1 MEASY
6 SRLFMKGNDSIWKSE
21 SRHGEENSDIET
33 RIKNASEFH
42 FLRGADALDLSK
54 DLENDWEEIQ
64 LDPVRNMKDSITK
77 THQQFLKHINPL
89 YQEAEDE
96 RNNFTQDLSQLLEDL
111 RYFCDL
117 FKDEYTS
124 IKSQLIKIP
133 FDTVETEKKIIESIR
148 RISLEECVS
157 FHYAR
162 LKEAVPYFDKHL
174 EEEVFSWVYYHL
186 SELSVY
192 YTQAKF
198 SDWEHLFL
206 LLKSLKLTEE
216 RTQSL
221 HQIFSETPSPA
232 NFSYIHWIGGW
243 LHAKNTPS
251 WNEDCKHLH
260 MLAYKKV
267 FDNLQPLFLNLA
279 SEMEDVPLEVVKIVK
294 KIQSFFCAD
303 KKTLNL
309 SYDEW
314 GKLQK
319 EVFGSSIF
327 KEQLTN
333 FDQLGE
339 KGVDP
344 SFKILKKWLEEC
356 FKAHTDYY
364 AFLIKITKKTIEEGI
379 EKIKRQD
386 FKSVLPIVS
395 LPSVNLP
402 YEWLFK
408 GLECSGSLRE
418 LQNIWG
424 SSFSDD
430 EDVYTKG
437 YLRFQMLKIK
447 QNEDWL
453 EVFQLGSPQGEDGVV
468 QTLLTAK
475 QTLAIYFTRSNE
487 TPRLENLYNLNMR
500 TFKQRE
506 NLTRVY
512 PVTLSAD
519 GHENNL
525 KTDTWTT
532 YFSAIYEETTLHVK
546 ATFFSSQDPMQESEK
561 MICRELTQVY
571 FILRLLQ
578 ATKSSALAF
587 FEHLAPDY
595 HKFFTALLM
604 KLMSMQSKNKD
615 SAELRDLILTYSCG
629 TAVICQKNKNY
640 QTWERLLQIFK
651 FLDEPHIRF
660 SFQKNEEYFPVK
672 DFKLP

>member
-6 SRLFMKGNDSIWKSE
+6 SRLFMNGNYSIWESE

-42 FLRGADALDLSK
+42 FLRGAEALDSSK

-64 LDPVRNMKDSITK
+64 LDPVSNMKESIVK
-77 THQQFLKHINPL
+77 THQQFLKHIHPL
-89 YQEAEDE
+89 YQETEDE
-96 RNNFTQDLSQLLEDL
+96 RNNFTQDLSQLLVDL

-117 FKDEYTS
+117 FKDEYTC

-133 FDTVETEKKIIESIR
+133 FDTVETEKKIIASIKQ
-148 RISLEECVS
+148 ISLEECIS
-157 FHYAR
+157 FHYER
-162 LKEAVPYFDKHL
+162 LKEAVLYFDKHL

-206 LLKSLKLTEE
+206 LLKSLKLVEE

-221 HQIFSETPSPA
+221 HQIFSETTSPA
-232 NFSYIHWIGGW
+232 NFSYRHWIGGW
-243 LHAKNTPS
+243 LYAKNTPS

-260 MLAYKKV
+260 MIAYKKV
-267 FDNLQPLFLNLA
+267 FDSLQPLFLNLS

-303 KKTLNL
+303 KKTLDL
-309 SYDEW
+309 SYEEW
-314 GKLQK
+314 IQLQK

-364 AFLIKITKKTIEEGI
+364 AFLIKITKKTMEEGI

-395 LPSVNLP
+395 LSPENLP
-402 YEWLFK
+402 YEWIFK
-408 GLECSGSLRE
+408 GLESSGSLRE

-424 SSFSDD
+424 NSFSGD

-447 QNEDWL
+447 QEENWL
-453 EVFQLGSPQGEDGVV
+453 DIFQLGSPQAEDGVV

-475 QTLAIYFTRSNE
+475 QTLAIYFIRSNE
-487 TPRLENLYNLNMR
+487 TPSLENLYNLNMR
-500 TFKQRE
+500 TFKQGE

-512 PVTLSAD
+512 PLTLSAD
-519 GHENNL
+519 GYENNL

-546 ATFFSSQDPMQESEK
+546 STFFSNQDPLQEREK
-561 MICRELTQVY
+561 MICRELTQMY

-604 KLMSMQSKNKD
+604 KLMHMQSKNKD

-629 TAVICQKNKNY
+629 TAVICQKNKNF
-640 QTWERLLQIFK
+640 QIWERLLQIFK

>member
-1 MEASY
+1 MEAS
-6 SRLFMKGNDSIWKSE
+6 SRLFMNGNYSIWESE
-21 SRHGEENSDIET
+21 SRHGEENSDIEA
-33 RIKNASEFH
+33 RIKNASEFY
-42 FLRGADALDLSK
+42 FLRGAEALDSSK

-64 LDPVRNMKDSITK
+64 LDPVSNIKDSISK
-77 THQQFLKHINPL
+77 TYQQFLKHINPL
-89 YQEAEDE
+89 YHETEDE
-96 RNNFTQDLSQLLEDL
+96 RHHFSQDLNQLLMDL
-111 RYFCDL
+111 RYFCEL
-117 FKDEYTS
+117 FKDEYKD
-124 IKSQLIKIP
+124 IKSQLMKIP

-148 RISLEECVS
+148 RISIEECVS
-157 FHYAR
+157 FHYER
-162 LKEAVPYFDKHL
+162 LKEALPYFDKHL

-192 YTQAKF
+192 YTQSKF

-206 LLKSLKLTEE
+206 LLKSLKLIEE
-216 RTQSL
+216 RTQSF

-243 LHAKNTPS
+243 LHAKNTLS

-260 MLAYKKV
+260 MIAYKKV
-267 FDNLQPLFLNLA
+267 FDSLQLLFLNLS

-303 KKTLNL
+303 KKTLDL
-309 SYDEW
+309 SYEEW
-314 GKLQK
+314 IQLQK

-364 AFLIKITKKTIEEGI
+364 AFLVKITKKTIEEGI

-395 LPSVNLP
+395 LSPENLP
-402 YEWLFK
+402 YEWIFK
-408 GLECSGSLRE
+408 GLESSGSLRE

-424 SSFSDD
+424 NSFSDD

-447 QNEDWL
+447 QEENWL
-453 EVFQLGSPQGEDGVV
+453 DIFQLGSPQGDDGVV

-475 QTLAIYFTRSNE
+475 QTLAIYFTRSNK
-487 TPRLENLYNLNMR
+487 TPHLENLYNLNMR
-500 TFKQRE
+500 TFKQGE

-512 PVTLSAD
+512 PLTLSAD
-519 GHENNL
+519 EYENNL

-546 ATFFSSQDPMQESEK
+546 ATFFSNQDPLQESEK
-561 MICRELTQVY
+561 MICRELTQMY
-571 FILRLLQ
+571 FILKLLQ
-578 ATKSSALAF
+578 ATKSSALVF

-604 KLMSMQSKNKD
+604 KLLHMQSKNKD
-615 SAELRDLILTYSCG
+615 STELRDLILTYSCG
-629 TAVICQKNKNY
+629 TAAICQKNKNF
-640 QTWERLLQIFK
+640 QIWERLLQIFK

-660 SFQKNEEYFPVK
+660 SFQKNERF
-672 DFKLP
+672 